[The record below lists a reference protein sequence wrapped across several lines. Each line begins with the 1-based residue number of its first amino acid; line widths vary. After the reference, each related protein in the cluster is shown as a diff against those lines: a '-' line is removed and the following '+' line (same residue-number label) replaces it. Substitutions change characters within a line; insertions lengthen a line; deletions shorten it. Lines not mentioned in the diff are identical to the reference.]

1 MRRFDTVIF
10 DLDGTLLDTLED
22 LADSTNYALRENGFP
37 TRSLAEVRQ
46 FVGNGVARLIHLAL
60 PARVSPE
67 LEAKCLETFKGHYR
81 LHMRDKTG
89 PYPGVPALLERLQAD
104 GFRMAVV
111 SNKLDDAVKTLCDHS
126 FGPLVPLALGERPG
140 LRKKPAPDLVLQ
152 ALRELKAEPARA
164 VYVGDSEVDLQTA
177 HNAHLPC
184 LSVSWGFRDRAFLQ
198 EQGAES
204 VVDTPEELLRL
215 LL

>member
-111 SNKLDDAVKTLCDHS
+111 SNKLDDAVKTLCREY
-126 FGPLVPLALGERPG
+126 FGPLIPVALGERPG
-140 LRKKPAPDLVLQ
+140 IPKKPAPDLVRACMV
-152 ALRELKAEPARA
+152 ALGGAADRC
-164 VYVGDSEVDLQTA
+164 VYVGDSDVDIQSA
-177 HNAHLPC
+177 QNAGLPC
-184 LSVSWGFRDRAFLQ
+184 LSVSWGFRDRDFLLAH
-198 EQGAES
+198 GAGTIL
-204 VVDTPEELLRL
+204 DTPEELERAL
-215 LL
+215 L

>member
-81 LHMRDKTG
+81 IHMRDKTG

-104 GFRMAVV
+104 GFRMAVA
-111 SNKLDDAVKTLCDHS
+111 SMWAIPRSISRRLTMPISPAY
-126 FGPLVPLALGERPG
+126 PYPG
-140 LRKKPAPDLVLQ
+140 AFEAGHFSRNRA
-152 ALRELKAEPARA
+152 LKASWTRRRSCSGSCLECGGAAGILA
-164 VYVGDSEVDLQTA
+164 VI
-177 HNAHLPC
+177 
-184 LSVSWGFRDRAFLQ
+184 DRH
-198 EQGAES
+198 GGC
-204 VVDTPEELLRL
+204 RGR
-215 LL
+215 

>member
-111 SNKLDDAVKTLCDHS
+111 SNKLDDAVKTLCREY
-126 FGPLVPLALGERPG
+126 FGPLIPVALGERPG
-140 LRKKPAPDLVLQ
+140 IRKKPAPDLVRACMV
-152 ALRELKAEPARA
+152 ALGGAADRC
-164 VYVGDSEVDLQTA
+164 VYVGDSDVDIQSA
-177 HNAHLPC
+177 QNAGLPC
-184 LSVSWGFRDRAFLQ
+184 LSVSWGFRDRDFLLAH
-198 EQGAES
+198 GAGTIL
-204 VVDTPEELLRL
+204 DTPEELERAL
-215 LL
+215 L

>member
-81 LHMRDKTG
+81 IHMRDKTG

-104 GFRMAVV
+104 GFRMAVA
-111 SNKLDDAVKTLCDHS
+111 SMWAIPRSISRRLTMPISPAY
-126 FGPLVPLALGERPG
+126 PYPG
-140 LRKKPAPDLVLQ
+140 AFEAGHFSRNRA
-152 ALRELKAEPARA
+152 LKASWTRRRSCSGSCFECGGAAGIRA
-164 VYVGDSEVDLQTA
+164 VI
-177 HNAHLPC
+177 
-184 LSVSWGFRDRAFLQ
+184 DRH
-198 EQGAES
+198 GGC
-204 VVDTPEELLRL
+204 RGR
-215 LL
+215 